1 MSTAN
6 RRLAAGA
13 GFVRREHDRSAVA
26 LPAIIRLSGQEY
38 SARIVNIAP
47 GGAMIECSASFP
59 PAASF
64 FLRCG
69 SIAADAI
76 VVWEK
81 SGRYGV
87 NFRSSLSEEQMLEQL
102 TRHEAINTRKLLKG
116 QSDSPT
122 DRSPTAIA
130 VHQIRDT
137 VGGSALAAHLSAIE
151 ISHQQVESCVLLLE
165 AIIAGEL
172 SDIGQFSAARL
183 RLRKANLARTQVAL
197 AACRHLITTTQA
209 QQILR
214 DLQRSELE
222 VSQTISEHVQSW
234 TLQALQNDWKGY
246 CHATRKILESV
257 RELIAAEKKLL
268 CPLLRGGGQVHRP
281 L

>member
-1 MSTAN
+1 MSTAYSS
-6 RRLAAGA
+6 LAAGA
-13 GFVRREHDRSAVA
+13 GFVRREHDRSGVA
-26 LPAIIRLSGQEY
+26 LPAIIRLGGQEY
-38 SARIVNIAP
+38 SARILNIAP

-69 SIAADAI
+69 SIAADAV

-87 NFRSSLSEEQMLEQL
+87 NFRLPLSREQL
-102 TRHEAINTRKLLKG
+102 TEQMSRNDAINSRKLLKG
-116 QSDSPT
+116 CSDSPT
-122 DRSPTAIA
+122 DKSSTAMT
-130 VHQIRDT
+130 VHQMRDT
-137 VGGSALAAHLSAIE
+137 VGGSALAGHLLAIE
-151 ISHQQVESCVLLLE
+151 ASHQQVESCVLLLE
-165 AIIAGEL
+165 TIIAGEL
-172 SDIGQFSAARL
+172 SDIGQFSVARL
-183 RLRKANLARTQVAL
+183 RLRQANLARTQVAL

-209 QQILR
+209 PKSLR

-222 VSQTISEHVQSW
+222 VSQMISEHVQHW
-234 TLQALQNDWKGY
+234 TMQALQNNWGGY

-268 CPLLRGGGQVHRP
+268 CPLLRGGGQVNRP
-281 L
+281 R